1 MNERYALPAEPRD
14 PYLGAGLW
22 GRRDLTVLLVPYALG
37 AVGLF
42 VAWYGSAEEAD
53 WRDDA
58 RWLVTGTGSVT
69 LAGLGLLL
77 WLVGGKLR
85 IVAAER
91 AVRAGLLERRDA
103 RVEGGAPRAVPTM
116 GVVTAAGSRRYH
128 RPSCL
133 LMEGKVVVPA
143 TDLTALSACGVCEP

>member
-22 GRRDLTVLLVPYALG
+22 GRRDLTLLLVPYALG
-37 AVGLF
+37 AVGLV
-42 VAWYGSAEEAD
+42 VAWYGSAKEAD

-77 WLVGGKLR
+77 WLVAGKLR
-85 IVAAER
+85 IVAAGR
-91 AVRAGLLERRDA
+91 AVRRGLLERREA
-103 RVEGGAPRAVPTM
+103 RAER
-116 GVVTAAGSRRYH
+116 TAAAVLPDSNFVTWRGSRRYH

-133 LMEGKVVVPA
+133 LMHGKEVVAA
-143 TDLTALSACGVCEP
+143 TDLTNLGACGVCEP

>member
-1 MNERYALPAEPRD
+1 LNERYALPAEPRD

-42 VAWYGSAEEAD
+42 VAWYGSAKEAD

-58 RWLVTGTGSVT
+58 RWLVTGTGSVA

-91 AVRAGLLERRDA
+91 AVRSGLIERREV
-103 RVEGGAPRAVPTM
+103 RREVRTVPTE
-116 GVVTAAGSRRYH
+116 GLVTAAGSRRYH

-133 LMEGKVVVPA
+133 LMDGKTLVAA
-143 TDLTALSACGVCEP
+143 TDLAHLTACGVCEP

>member
-1 MNERYALPAEPRD
+1 LSERYALPAEPRD

-22 GRRDLTVLLVPYALG
+22 GRRDLTLLLVPYALG
-37 AVGLF
+37 GVGLV
-42 VAWYGSAEEAD
+42 VAWYGSAKEAD

-69 LAGLGLLL
+69 LAGIGLFL
-77 WLVGGKLR
+77 WLVAGKLR

-91 AVRAGLLERRDA
+91 AVRSGLLERRAA
-103 RVEGGAPRAVPTM
+103 RQERLEIRSRPADGL
-116 GVVTAAGSRRYH
+116 VTWPGSRRYH

-133 LMEGKVVVPA
+133 LMRGKPVVPA
-143 TDLTALSACGVCEP
+143 TDLTGLGTCGVCEP